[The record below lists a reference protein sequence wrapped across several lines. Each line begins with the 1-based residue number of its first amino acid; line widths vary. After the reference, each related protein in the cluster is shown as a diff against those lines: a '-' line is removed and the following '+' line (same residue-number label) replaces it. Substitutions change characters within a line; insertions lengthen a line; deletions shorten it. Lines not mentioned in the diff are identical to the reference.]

1 MISGGLQIGKEKA
14 EKMSEKILSENDR
27 SNDITFQSG
36 EPQVQD
42 PPRPRRKLRRLR
54 DTASHLIIGALCLNC
69 RTFDLQVGDR
79 VVLLTPTEFEL
90 LYYLMSR
97 AGQAFSAEQLL
108 CQLWQYSPGA
118 GRPEL
123 IRAHIKNLRI
133 KIEQN
138 PKEPAYLRT
147 IWRSGYTISAT
158 EQPTM

>member
-1 MISGGLQIGKEKA
+1 MA
-14 EKMSEKILSENDR
+14 DR
-27 SNDITFQSG
+27 ITSLFQSA
-36 EPQVQD
+36 EPQVQNA
-42 PPRPRRKLRRLR
+42 PRPRQKLPRSR
-54 DTASHLIIGALCLNC
+54 DIASHLIVGALCLNC

-90 LYYLMSR
+90 LYHLMSG
-97 AGQAFSAEQLL
+97 AGQVFSAEQLL
-108 CQLWQYSPGA
+108 CQVWQYSPGA

-147 IWRSGYTISAT
+147 IGRSGYTISAT
-158 EQPTM
+158 EQPAM